1 MELIVS
7 FLMQGVQMALVLAI
21 APGLVGLVRKA
32 RARLLRHRGASIL
45 QPYRDLWRLMRKE
58 ALVSRDAS
66 WLFRVAPYLV
76 FAAVW
81 VAAALVPVFATG
93 LVFHWSADIL
103 AIVALLATA
112 RFATALAGMDVG
124 TPFGGLGA
132 SREMMVSSLAE
143 PAMLMIVFTVA
154 LVAGTTQL
162 SAIAD
167 FMNSQPIGLRVSLG
181 LALVAMVIV
190 SLAENSRI
198 PVDNPSTHLE
208 LTMIHEAMVLEYSG
222 RHLALIEAA
231 SATKLVL
238 YLSLIIA
245 IFLPYGMATADS
257 SIGAQLIGILFWV
270 AKLAGGGLLLA
281 FGETV
286 VSKMRLFRVAEFLG
300 GALVL
305 GLLSM
310 IFLFVLKGL

>member
-1 MELIVS
+1 MALIVN
-7 FLMQGVQMALVLAI
+7 FLMQGVQMLLVLAI
-21 APGLVGLVRKA
+21 APALIGIIRKVH
-32 RARLLRHRGASIL
+32 ARLLLHRGASIL

-58 ALVSRDAS
+58 VLVSRDAS

-124 TPFGGLGA
+124 TAFGGLGA

-143 PAMLMIVFTVA
+143 PAMLMIVFTIA

-167 FMNSQPIGLRVSLG
+167 YMASQPIGLRVSLG
-181 LALVAMVIV
+181 LALVSLIIV
-190 SLAENSRI
+190 SLAENARI

-238 YLSLIIA
+238 YMSLIIA
-245 IFLPYGMATADS
+245 IFVPYGIATVDGGL
-257 SIGAQLIGILFWV
+257 GAQLLGIGFWL
-270 AKLAGGGLLLA
+270 AKLTVGGVLLA

-305 GLLSM
+305 SLLAM